1 MMYLILSADV
11 NSFLRNEFTSD
22 FDIDELNLS
31 SDLLED
37 IKSWHEQYFPIILME
52 EIERKKYSQIIDELD
67 KKGIFLAK
75 MIAKTLNNGTK
86 VKYFS
91 EGKSVYLPVM

>member
-1 MMYLILSADV
+1 MMYLTLSADV
-11 NSFLRNEFTSD
+11 NSFLKNEFTFD

-31 SDLLED
+31 SNLLED
-37 IKSWHEQYFPIILME
+37 IKGWHKQYFPIILME
-52 EIERKKYSQIIDELD
+52 HIERKKSSQIIDELD

-75 MIAKTLNNGTK
+75 MIAKTLDNGTK

-91 EGKSVYLPVM
+91 EGKLVYLPVV